1 MGLYKVYDK
10 FRRYWRQIHMLTIR
24 DGWKKMAYI
33 KKHGMFGA
41 VVENCYFQSNIL
53 PAEPFLVYL
62 HDNVAISAGVRIV
75 THSALNT
82 VFNHEEKTDQY
93 LCRFGKVEI
102 GNNVYVGAD
111 AIINYGVTIG
121 DNCIVAA
128 GAIVTKDVPDDSI
141 VAGVPAKIVG
151 SYTDA
156 KRKNKE
162 FSETYLNLGLRE
174 PCTVEEMYKAINSR
188 GK

>member
-1 MGLYKVYDK
+1 
-10 FRRYWRQIHMLTIR
+10 
-24 DGWKKMAYI
+24 
-33 KKHGMFGA
+33 MFGA
-41 VVENCYFQSNIL
+41 VGENCYFQSNIL

-128 GAIVTKDVPDDSI
+128 AVWWACRPRCCTIAWASDSRSGRI
-141 VAGVPAKIVG
+141 FSFSYSFLFFRLFCESAKEKAR
-151 SYTDA
+151 T
-156 KRKNKE
+156 
-162 FSETYLNLGLRE
+162 FSAPFLEKGLRE
-174 PCTVEEMYKAINSR
+174 PCTVEEMLHVQ
-188 GK
+188 